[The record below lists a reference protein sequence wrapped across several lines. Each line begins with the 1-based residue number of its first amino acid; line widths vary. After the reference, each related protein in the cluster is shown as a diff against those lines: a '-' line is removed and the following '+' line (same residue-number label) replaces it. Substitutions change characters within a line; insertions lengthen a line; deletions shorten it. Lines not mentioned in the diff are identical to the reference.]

1 MLKRV
6 WESSRKYQ
14 PTRLEERLYKDGS
27 LHYSLVTAF
36 RSYDVPQDEK
46 DEVIKLHN
54 MIDKTAEYKRGG
66 WIG

>member
-6 WESSRKYQ
+6 WESKRKYQ
-14 PTRLEERLYKDGS
+14 PTRLEEWQYKDGS
-27 LHYSLVTAF
+27 LHYSLVTLF

-46 DEVIKLHN
+46 DYIIKSHN
-54 MIDKTAEYKRGG
+54 MTEKTDEYKRSG